1 MSLRHYLLVL
11 NMSTFETPLFSVDNV
26 LFTVHQGQLKVLL
39 VRRAIEPF
47 LECWAL
53 PGGYVDMA
61 QDADV
66 EAAALRKLQ
75 EKTGVRPS
83 YLEQLKV
90 FSGKSRDPRGFSVT
104 LAYYALI
111 GYQDAASHIETV
123 SEADWLPVEQL
134 NDYALAFDHAE
145 IVAEA
150 AARLKQKSLYSM
162 VPVYCLSELFTIS
175 ELKAVIE
182 AILHK
187 PLQRK
192 SLIRRVE
199 ASGMFE
205 ALEDKVATGKRPAQL
220 YRVKQGAKIHHF
232 ERNLS

>member
-1 MSLRHYLLVL
+1 M
-11 NMSTFETPLFSVDNV
+11 NTFENPLFTIDNV
-26 LFTVHQGQLKVLL
+26 LFTVHQGVLKVLL
-39 VRRAIEPF
+39 TRRAIEPF
-47 LECWAL
+47 IGDWAL
-53 PGGYVDMA
+53 PGGYVDVKR
-61 QDADV
+61 DTSV
-66 EAAALRKLQ
+66 EATALRKLR
-75 EKTGVRPS
+75 EKTGVNPG

-90 FSGKSRDPRGFSVT
+90 FSGRDRDPRGFSVT

-123 SEADWLPVEQL
+123 SEADWVPVQALQNYQL
-134 NDYALAFDHAE
+134 SYDHAD
-145 IVAEA
+145 IVLEA
-150 AARLKQKSLYSM
+150 AERLKQKALYSL

-182 AILHK
+182 AIIQK
-187 PLQRK
+187 PIQRK

-205 ALEDKVATGKRPAQL
+205 ELQEKAATGKRPAQL
-220 YRVKQGAKIHHF
+220 YRVKEGAEIYHF